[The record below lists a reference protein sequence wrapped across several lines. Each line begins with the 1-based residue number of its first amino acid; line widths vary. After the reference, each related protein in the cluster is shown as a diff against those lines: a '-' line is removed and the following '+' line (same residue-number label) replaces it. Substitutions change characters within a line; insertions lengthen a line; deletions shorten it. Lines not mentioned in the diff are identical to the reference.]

1 MVSCTHHLKMPSYL
15 GSIKYHIVIEYLAT
29 WNHRGIPGAVD
40 QKPDRK
46 YGSVNIVSQIGPIEN
61 KLQGSMELSTLFLN

>member
-1 MVSCTHHLKMPSYL
+1 MHTSLKNALISRFNQVPHHC
-15 GSIKYHIVIEYLAT
+15 IEYLAT

-46 YGSVNIVSQIGPIEN
+46 YGSVNIVSQIGPIED
-61 KLQGSMELSTLFLN
+61 KIQGSMELSTLFLN